1 MSSSG
6 KFLSEAGRMR
16 AALIREH
23 GDLDVVQVAEIDA
36 PVPAAGEVVLKVLCA
51 GLNHLD
57 IWVRKGRTKMPMPH
71 VLGCDAIGTV
81 TAVGENV
88 ENLRIGEHVIVNPA
102 LSCGRC
108 EFCRQGEQTLCASFG
123 IIGLSRDGTFAEQ
136 VVVPA
141 ANCYPKPPHLSDEEA
156 GALALTYVTAWR
168 MLMTRAQLKPG
179 ESVLIHGIGGGVATC
194 ALQLAKL
201 IGAEV
206 FVTSSSDEKLSRARS
221 LGADHT
227 INHKTS
233 DVTEWIRQRKG
244 DRGVDVAVDAVGAA
258 TWPLDFA
265 CVRKGGRVV
274 LCGVTTGAKAETN
287 LQALYWNQLSILGST
302 LGSTRDFQQM
312 LTAVTV
318 SQLRPII
325 DEVFPLDRVRD
336 AMARMEEARQ
346 FGKIVLRI
354 SG

>member
-1 MSSSG
+1 
-6 KFLSEAGRMR
+6 MR
-16 AALIREH
+16 AALIREQ
-23 GDLDVVQVAEIDA
+23 GSLDAVQVAEVDA

-57 IWVRKGRTKMPMPH
+57 IWVCKGRTKMPMPH
-71 VLGCDAIGTV
+71 ILGCDAVGIV
-81 TAVGENV
+81 TAVGEGV
-88 ENLRIGEHVIVNPA
+88 ESPRVGEQVIVNPA

-108 EFCRQGEQTLCASFG
+108 EFCRRGEETLCASFG
-123 IIGLSRDGTFAEQ
+123 ILGLSRNGTFAEYA
-136 VVVPA
+136 VVPA
-141 ANCYPKPPHLSDEEA
+141 TNCHPKPAHLSNEEA

-168 MLMTRAQLKPG
+168 MLMTRAQVKPG

-194 ALQLAKL
+194 ALQLAKH

-206 FVTSSSDEKLSRARS
+206 FVTSSSNEKLSRARE

-227 INHKTS
+227 INYRTS
-233 DVTEWIRQRKG
+233 DVAEWIKQDKG
-244 DRGVDVAVDAVGAA
+244 GRGVDVAVDAVGAA

-312 LTAVTV
+312 LAAVTV
-318 SQLRPII
+318 NQLRPII
-325 DEVFPLDRVRD
+325 DQVFPLDGVRD
-336 AMARMEEARQ
+336 AMAKMEEARQ
-346 FGKIVLRI
+346 FGKIALRVAQ
-354 SG
+354 